1 MKRFK
6 VYKDGNKTLFVDTD
20 NYIFAENMAREAA
33 TKTDKRMIIEQTD
46 SKRIVSYFVG
56 KYEIYSHARGYSIRK
71 KGQYNRWEYLKSLYK
86 GKAVFISDYTHGK
99 NYKSLSTAKKAIE
112 SIL

>member
-1 MKRFK
+1 MAAFK
-6 VYKDGNKTLFVDTD
+6 VYKDGNKDLFVLTD
-20 NYIFAENMAREAA
+20 NYIFAESIAREESRNGHEMTISHDEKPVALF
-33 TKTDKRMIIEQTD
+33 I
-46 SKRIVSYFVG
+46 G

-99 NYKSLSTAKKAIE
+99 DYKSLSTAKRAIE